1 MKTRWLLAVVGAA
14 LFVGLL
20 TWLPIRPST
29 DSIADNGEAALDA
42 ASSRNPSCGPN
53 AKPAGLDFVIK
64 DMDGKD
70 VNLAAFRGKVVL
82 LNFWATWC
90 GPCLQEIPEFVDL
103 QARYRDQGLVIVGI
117 SVDDPIERLK
127 PFAQEFRMNYP
138 VLAGADR
145 TDVQEAYGPMFGI
158 PVSVL
163 ISRDGLMCKRFV
175 GGASKQQFEREIKAL
190 L

>member
-1 MKTRWLLAVVGAA
+1 MKTRWFLAAVGAG
-14 LFVGLL
+14 LFVALL

-29 DSIADNGEAALDA
+29 DPMADGG
-42 ASSRNPSCGPN
+42 ASVPGPVSSQSGSCGPN
-53 AKPAGLDFVIK
+53 AKPAGLAFIIK

-70 VNLAAFRGKVVL
+70 VNLAAFKGKVLL

-90 GPCLQEIPEFVDL
+90 GPCLQEIPAFVDL
-103 QARYRDQGLVIVGI
+103 QARYRDQGLVIIGI
-117 SVDDPIERLK
+117 SVDDPIEKLK

-145 TDVQEAYGPMFGI
+145 SDVQEAYGPLFGV

-175 GGASKQQFEREIKAL
+175 GGTSKQQFEREIKAL

>member
-1 MKTRWLLAVVGAA
+1 MTTRWVLAVLAA
-14 LFVGLL
+14 AAFVALL
-20 TWLPIRPST
+20 TWLPIRPSS
-29 DSIADNGEAALDA
+29 DPMADGGDTAPGAATA
-42 ASSRNPSCGPN
+42 QAGSCGPD
-53 AKPAGLDFVIK
+53 AKPAGLDFTIK
-64 DMDGKD
+64 DMDGRD
-70 VNLAAFRGKVVL
+70 VNLAAFKGKVVL

-90 GPCLQEIPEFVDL
+90 GPCLIEIPVFVDL

-117 SVDDPIERLK
+117 SVDDPIEKLK
-127 PFAQEFRMNYP
+127 PFAQELRMNYP

-145 TDVQEAYGPMFGI
+145 NDVQEAYGPMFGI

-175 GGASKQQFEREIKAL
+175 GGASRQQFEREIKAL

>member
-1 MKTRWLLAVVGAA
+1 MKRRWLLAVLGAVA
-14 LFVGLL
+14 FVVLL

-29 DSIADNGEAALDA
+29 GVTPGQSGATAAGTAAQNG
-42 ASSRNPSCGPN
+42 SCGTS
-53 AKPAGLDFVIK
+53 AKRADLEFTIK

-70 VNLAAFRGKVVL
+70 VNLASFKGKVVL

-90 GPCLQEIPEFVDL
+90 GPCLQEIPGFVDL

-117 SVDDPIERLK
+117 SVDDPIETLK

-145 TDVQEAYGPMFGI
+145 DDVQEAYGPMFGI

-163 ISRDGLMCKRFV
+163 ISRDGLMCKKFV

>member
-1 MKTRWLLAVVGAA
+1 MKTRWLLAAVGAG

-29 DSIADNGEAALDA
+29 DSIADNGETALGAAA
-42 ASSRNPSCGPN
+42 SRNPSCGPN
-53 AKPAGLDFVIK
+53 AKPAGLDFIIK

-90 GPCLQEIPEFVDL
+90 GPCLQEIPGFVDL